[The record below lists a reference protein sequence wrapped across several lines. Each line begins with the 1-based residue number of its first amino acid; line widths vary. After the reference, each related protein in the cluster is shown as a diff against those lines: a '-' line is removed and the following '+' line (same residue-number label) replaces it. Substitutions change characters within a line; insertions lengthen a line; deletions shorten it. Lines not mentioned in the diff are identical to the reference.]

1 MSAPELQQRRARH
14 AIALSAVR
22 STWALSLAVGG
33 IVVAEALVAFGNNIS
48 GAVASALVLDGLVVG
63 CVVVTRAQSTGGR
76 HLPPLAGALLALC
89 VVPLERLASLALPAH
104 EIPRSAWPAVVGVVV
119 LIGAWRITPLAGL
132 DSLRSRLRPPV
143 RGDALLAVGAIPVGA
158 LWFATIHPADARI
171 PHGAPAIAGAA
182 ILIGVAVLAEEL
194 VFRGVLLDA
203 LTRARVTGGRSRVP
217 VESAAANVVASVVYA
232 AASLGWPMPYPI
244 LAFLAALVLGRT
256 ALRRRSVTGVAI
268 AHFVA
273 WSVAVFLAPALFGA
287 SAAGFL
293 IP

>member
-1 MSAPELQQRRARH
+1 VSAPELRQPRARH

-33 IVVAEALVAFGNNIS
+33 IVLAEALVAFGNNIS
-48 GAVASALVLDGLVVG
+48 GSIACGLVLDGLVVG
-63 CVVVTRAQSTGGR
+63 CVVVARGPSTGR
-76 HLPPLAGALLALC
+76 HLPPLAAALLALSLI
-89 VVPLERLASLALPAH
+89 PMERLASLALPAH

-143 RGDALLAVGAIPVGA
+143 RGDALLAACAVPVGA

-171 PHGAPAIAGAA
+171 PHGALAIAGAA

-194 VFRGVLLDA
+194 VFRGVLLDV

-244 LAFLAALVLGRT
+244 FAFLAALVLGRT
-256 ALRRRSVTGVAI
+256 ALRRRSVTGVAV

-287 SAAGFL
+287 STAGFL